1 MGGIVFEE
9 NFFRL
14 KNVKN
19 LYFWLFMTKNTLNLV
34 SQLSSIKL
42 ETPMIAQNISNEILQ
57 TMDKIFQFYR
67 LKTSKN
73 LIFLSSWQKIH

>member
-73 LIFLSSWQKIH
+73 LIFLSS